1 MISKKHSINATLVYV
16 IANNSKSRRDEV
28 RSGVPQGSILGKI
41 DPVFPLLYLFFCA
54 GSCQRGLRSKQQARH
69 QAQNEI
75 MEGLKNEEYARQL
88 VPSDLAV
95 MKGVIGLLEV
105 VKEEQKNVSYKIR
118 EQEVTARLKMSE
130 CPQET
135 LGESARPVLQGTR
148 SHGRRRIQDQRGAR

>member
-1 MISKKHSINATLVYV
+1 MQ
-16 IANNSKSRRDEV
+16 D
-28 RSGVPQGSILGKI
+28 G
-41 DPVFPLLYLFFCA
+41 CA
-54 GSCQRGLRSKQQARH
+54 AERIGRQEDYQNMEETMSAKMDGGLRSKQQARH